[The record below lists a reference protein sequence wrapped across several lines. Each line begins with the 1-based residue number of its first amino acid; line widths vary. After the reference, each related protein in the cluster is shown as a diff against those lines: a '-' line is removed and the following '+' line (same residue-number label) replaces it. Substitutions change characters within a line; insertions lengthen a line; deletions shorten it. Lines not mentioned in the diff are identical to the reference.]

1 MGIRCDYFPRMVVN
15 LSIRAGDRREDLG
28 GNTNRI
34 VREGLPISVDSIQR
48 CELFNKEMYDSCIYT
63 WK

>member
-1 MGIRCDYFPRMVVN
+1 MDIHCDYFLRMVVN

-34 VREGLPISVDSIQR
+34 VREELPMSVDSIQR
-48 CELFNKEMYDSCIYT
+48 CELFNKKMYDFHI
-63 WK
+63 